1 MKKENNRLAENFSG
15 VSLFLFAL
23 PAMVMMVFQG
33 LYTIVDTVFVARFVN
48 TDALSAINI
57 VTPVL
62 SLTVG
67 LGTMLAAGGNAVIS
81 RNMGEGKERL
91 AKENFTLI
99 ILSGAVSGMVL
110 AGAIFTWMKELLFF
124 LGAKGVLYSYA
135 GDYLGVLLFFL
146 PAYMLQT
153 IFANLFVTAGH
164 PGLGT
169 VLSVGSGVL
178 NIVLDYVFIVIF
190 HMGINGAALGTGL
203 GVSFTVIGG
212 LIFFRPERMNGKLRI
227 KEREQ
232 KSRKVQAKKR
242 EQKNRKVQTKERK
255 RKNRGINCVERERTL
270 YFCKT
275 PFRMG
280 VLLESCINGSSEMVG
295 QLSAAVTTLLFNLS
309 MLRLAGKDGV
319 AAITI
324 MNYLQF
330 LFHGLYIGF
339 SMGTVPVIGY
349 HYGMFISE
357 KGSAPDDSEGRS
369 SKRLYGI
376 IGLCIRFV
384 LAASVCVFLSAFLGS
399 EVLVGM
405 FAGKSKTVYQ
415 LAAGGMKLFSLSFLF
430 SGLNI
435 FISAMFTALSNG
447 KVSAFLSFLRTFVLL
462 TGAILILPCFLGIT
476 GVWLAAP
483 AAEFLAFLWA
493 LPAIYL
499 VRKRKL

>member
-1 MKKENNRLAENFSG
+1 MKKENNRLAKNFRG

-81 RNMGEGKERL
+81 RNMGEGYGQL

-99 ILSGAVSGMVL
+99 VLSGAVSGMVL

-178 NIVLDYVFIVIF
+178 NIVLDYVFIIIC

-212 LIFFRPERMNGKLRI
+212 IIFFRPERMK
-227 KEREQ
+227 
-232 KSRKVQAKKR
+232 
-242 EQKNRKVQTKERK
+242 
-255 RKNRGINCVERERTL
+255 RERTL
-270 YFCKT
+270 CFCKT
-275 PFRMG
+275 PFRME

-339 SMGTVPVIGY
+339 SMGTAPVIGY
-349 HYGMFISE
+349 HYGMSISE
-357 KGSAPDDSEGRS
+357 KESAPDDSDGHS

-376 IGLCIRFV
+376 IGLCMRFV
-384 LAASVCVFLSAFLGS
+384 LAVSIGVFLLSFLGS
-399 EVLVGM
+399 EMLVGM

-415 LAAGGMKLFSLSFLF
+415 LAAGGMKIFSFSFLF

-447 KVSAFLSFLRTFVLL
+447 KVSAFLSFFRTFVLL
-462 TGAILILPCFLGIT
+462 TGAILILPRFLGIT

-483 AAEFLAFLWA
+483 AAEFTGA
-493 LPAIYL
+493 LFSLGAIL
-499 VRKRKL
+499 KAERKIR

>member
-1 MKKENNRLAENFSG
+1 MKKENNRLAKNFRG

-81 RNMGEGKERL
+81 RNMGEGYGRL
-91 AKENFTLI
+91 AKENFTLV
-99 ILSGAVSGMVL
+99 ILSGVVSGTVL
-110 AGAIFTWMKELLFF
+110 AGAIFIWMKELLFF

-169 VLSVGSGVL
+169 ALSVGSGMM
-178 NIVLDYVFIVIF
+178 NIVLDYVFIVIC
-190 HMGINGAALGTGL
+190 HMGIKGAALGTGL

-212 LIFFRPERMNGKLRI
+212 FIFFRPERMNRKNVY

-232 KSRKVQAKKR
+232 KNR
-242 EQKNRKVQTKERK
+242 E
-255 RKNRGINCVERERTL
+255 INCVERERTL
-270 YFCKT
+270 CFCKT
-275 PFRMG
+275 PLRKE
-280 VLLESCINGSSEMVG
+280 VLLECCINGSSEMVG

-339 SMGTVPVIGY
+339 SMGTAPVIGY

-357 KGSAPDDSEGRS
+357 KESAPDDSDGHS

-376 IGLCIRFV
+376 IGLCMRFV
-384 LAASVCVFLSAFLGS
+384 LAASIGVFLLSFLGS
-399 EVLVGM
+399 EMLVGM

-415 LAAGGMKLFSLSFLF
+415 LAAGGMKIFSFSFLF
-430 SGLNI
+430 SGINI

-447 KVSAFLSFLRTFVLL
+447 KVSAFLSFFRTFVLL
-462 TGAILILPCFLGIT
+462 TGAILILPRFLGIT

-483 AAEFLAFLWA
+483 AAEFLGAFFSLGVLLRA
-493 LPAIYL
+493 GKEI
-499 VRKRKL
+499 R

>member
-1 MKKENNRLAENFSG
+1 MKKENNRLAKNFRG

-23 PAMVMMVFQG
+23 PAMVMMVLQG
-33 LYTIVDTVFVARFVN
+33 LYTIVDTVFVSRFVN

-81 RNMGEGKERL
+81 RNMGEGYGQL
-91 AKENFTLI
+91 AKENFTLV
-99 ILSGAVSGMVL
+99 ILSGAVSGTVL
-110 AGAIFTWMKELLFF
+110 AGAIFIWMKELLFF

-169 VLSVGSGVL
+169 ALSVGSGMM
-178 NIVLDYVFIVIF
+178 NIVLDYVFIVIC
-190 HMGINGAALGTGL
+190 HMGIKGAALGTGL

-212 LIFFRPERMNGKLRI
+212 VIFFRPERMNRKKRI
-227 KEREQ
+227 KGREQ
-232 KSRKVQAKKR
+232 
-242 EQKNRKVQTKERK
+242 
-255 RKNRGINCVERERTL
+255 KNRGINCVERERTL
-270 YFCKT
+270 CFCKT
-275 PFRMG
+275 SFRKE

-309 MLRLAGKDGV
+309 MLRLSGKDGV

-339 SMGTVPVIGY
+339 SMGTAPVIGY

-357 KGSAPDDSEGRS
+357 KESAPDDSDGHS

-376 IGLCIRFV
+376 IGLCMRFV
-384 LAASVCVFLSAFLGS
+384 LAASIGVFLLSFLGS
-399 EVLVGM
+399 EMLVGM

-415 LAAGGMKLFSLSFLF
+415 LAAGGMKIFSFSFLF

-447 KVSAFLSFLRTFVLL
+447 KVSAFLSFFRTFVLL
-462 TGAILILPCFLGIT
+462 TGAILILPRFLGIT

-483 AAEFLAFLWA
+483 AAEFLGAFFSLGVLLRA
-493 LPAIYL
+493 GKEI
-499 VRKRKL
+499 R

>member
-1 MKKENNRLAENFSG
+1 MKKENNRLAKNFRG

-81 RNMGEGKERL
+81 RNMGEGYGQL

-124 LGAKGVLYSYA
+124 LGAKGILYSYA

-178 NIVLDYVFIVIF
+178 NIVLDYVFIIIC

-212 LIFFRPERMNGKLRI
+212 IVFFRPERMK
-227 KEREQ
+227 
-232 KSRKVQAKKR
+232 
-242 EQKNRKVQTKERK
+242 
-255 RKNRGINCVERERTL
+255 RERTL
-270 YFCKT
+270 CFCKT
-275 PFRMG
+275 PFRKE

-339 SMGTVPVIGY
+339 SMGTAPVIGY
-349 HYGMFISE
+349 HYGMSISE
-357 KGSAPDDSEGRS
+357 KESAPDDSDGHS

-376 IGLCIRFV
+376 IGLCMRFV
-384 LAASVCVFLSAFLGS
+384 LAASIGVFLLSFLGS
-399 EVLVGM
+399 EMLVGM

-415 LAAGGMKLFSLSFLF
+415 LTAGGMKIFSFSFLF

-447 KVSAFLSFLRTFVLL
+447 KVSAFLSFFRTFVLL
-462 TGAILILPCFLGIT
+462 TGAILILPRFLGIT

-483 AAEFLAFLWA
+483 AAEFTGA
-493 LPAIYL
+493 LFSLGTILKAE
-499 VRKRKL
+499 RKIR

>member
-1 MKKENNRLAENFSG
+1 MKKETNRLAENFSG
-15 VSLFLFAL
+15 VSLCLFAL

-57 VTPVL
+57 VTPVF

-81 RNMGEGKERL
+81 RNMGEGKDRL

-135 GDYLGVLLFFL
+135 VDYLGVLLFFL

-178 NIVLDYVFIVIF
+178 NIVLDYVFIVIC

-212 LIFFRPERMNGKLRI
+212 LIFFRPERMNGK
-227 KEREQ
+227 
-232 KSRKVQAKKR
+232 
-242 EQKNRKVQTKERK
+242 VQTKERK
-255 RKNRGINCVERERTL
+255 QKNRGINCVERERTL

-275 PFRMG
+275 PFRME

-339 SMGTVPVIGY
+339 SMGTAPVIGY

-357 KGSAPDDSEGRS
+357 KGSAPDDSEGRF

-384 LAASVCVFLSAFLGS
+384 SAASVCVFLSAFLGS

-415 LAAGGMKLFSLSFLF
+415 LAAP
-430 SGLNI
+430 
-435 FISAMFTALSNG
+435 
-447 KVSAFLSFLRTFVLL
+447 V
-462 TGAILILPCFLGIT
+462 
-476 GVWLAAP
+476 
-483 AAEFLAFLWA
+483 AEFLAFLWA

-499 VRKRKL
+499 VRKGKF

>member
-1 MKKENNRLAENFSG
+1 MKKENNRLAKNFRG

-81 RNMGEGKERL
+81 RNMGEGYGQL

-124 LGAKGVLYSYA
+124 LGAKGILYSYA

-178 NIVLDYVFIVIF
+178 NIVLDYVFIIIC

-212 LIFFRPERMNGKLRI
+212 IVFFRPERMNRKNVY

-232 KSRKVQAKKR
+232 R
-242 EQKNRKVQTKERK
+242 NRKIQPKERK
-255 RKNRGINCVERERTL
+255 KKNRGINRVERERTL
-270 YFCKT
+270 CFCKT
-275 PFRMG
+275 PFRME

-339 SMGTVPVIGY
+339 SMGTAPVIGY
-349 HYGMFISE
+349 HYGMSISE
-357 KGSAPDDSEGRS
+357 KESAPDDSDGHS

-376 IGLCIRFV
+376 IGLCMRFV
-384 LAASVCVFLSAFLGS
+384 LVVSIGVFLLSFLGS
-399 EVLVGM
+399 EMLVGM

-415 LAAGGMKLFSLSFLF
+415 LAAGGMKIFSFSFLF

-447 KVSAFLSFLRTFVLL
+447 KVSAFLSFFRTFVLL
-462 TGAILILPCFLGIT
+462 TAAILILPRFLGIT

-483 AAEFLAFLWA
+483 AAEFLAFLSA
-493 LPAIYL
+493 LYISN
-499 VRKRKL
+499 KLCYCISIRFRRSMPSD

>member
-1 MKKENNRLAENFSG
+1 MKKESNRLAKNFRG

-81 RNMGEGKERL
+81 RNMGEGYGRL
-91 AKENFTLI
+91 AKENFTLV
-99 ILSGAVSGMVL
+99 ILSGAVSGTVL
-110 AGAIFTWMKELLFF
+110 AGAIFIWMKELLFF

-169 VLSVGSGVL
+169 VLSVGSGLL
-178 NIVLDYVFIVIF
+178 NIVLDYVFIIIC

-212 LIFFRPERMNGKLRI
+212 FIFFRPERMNRKNVY
-227 KEREQ
+227 KEENKRTGRFRQ
-232 KSRKVQAKKR
+232 RKKR
-242 EQKNRKVQTKERK
+242 TGK
-255 RKNRGINCVERERTL
+255 INCVERERTL
-270 YFCKT
+270 CFCKT
-275 PFRMG
+275 PFRKE

-309 MLRLAGKDGV
+309 MLRLSGKDGV

-339 SMGTVPVIGY
+339 SMGTAPVIGY

-357 KGSAPDDSEGRS
+357 KESAPDDSDGHS

-376 IGLCIRFV
+376 IGLCMRFV
-384 LAASVCVFLSAFLGS
+384 LAASIGVFLLSFLGS
-399 EVLVGM
+399 EMLVGM

-415 LAAGGMKLFSLSFLF
+415 LAAGGMKIFSFSFLF

-447 KVSAFLSFLRTFVLL
+447 KVSAFLSFFRTFVLL
-462 TGAILILPCFLGIT
+462 TGAILILPRFLGIT

-483 AAEFLAFLWA
+483 AAEFLGAFFSLGVLLRA
-493 LPAIYL
+493 GKEI
-499 VRKRKL
+499 R

>member
-1 MKKENNRLAENFSG
+1 MKKENNRLAKNFRG

-23 PAMVMMVFQG
+23 PAMVMMAFQG

-81 RNMGEGKERL
+81 RNMGEGYGQL

-99 ILSGAVSGMVL
+99 VLSGAVSGTVL

-124 LGAKGVLYSYA
+124 LGAKEVLYSYA
-135 GDYLGVLLFFL
+135 EDYLGLLLFFL

-178 NIVLDYVFIVIF
+178 NIVLDYVFIVIC
-190 HMGINGAALGTGL
+190 HMGIKGAALGTGL

-212 LIFFRPERMNGKLRI
+212 IIFFRPERMK
-227 KEREQ
+227 
-232 KSRKVQAKKR
+232 
-242 EQKNRKVQTKERK
+242 
-255 RKNRGINCVERERTL
+255 RERTL
-270 YFCKT
+270 CFCKT
-275 PFRMG
+275 SFRKE

-319 AAITI
+319 ATITI

-339 SMGTVPVIGY
+339 SMGTAPVIGY

-357 KGSAPDDSEGRS
+357 KENAPDDSDGHS

-376 IGLCIRFV
+376 IGLCMRFV
-384 LAASVCVFLSAFLGS
+384 LAASIGVFLLSFLGS
-399 EVLVGM
+399 EMLVGM

-415 LAAGGMKLFSLSFLF
+415 LAAEGMKIFSFSFLF

-447 KVSAFLSFLRTFVLL
+447 KVSAFLSFFRTFVLL
-462 TGAILILPCFLGIT
+462 TGAILILPRFLGIT

-483 AAEFLAFLWA
+483 AAEFTGA
-493 LPAIYL
+493 LFSLGAIL
-499 VRKRKL
+499 KAERKIR

>member
-1 MKKENNRLAENFSG
+1 MKKENNRLAENFRG

-23 PAMVMMVFQG
+23 PAMVMMAFQG

-81 RNMGEGKERL
+81 RNMGEGYGQL

-99 ILSGAVSGMVL
+99 ILSGAVSGTVL

-135 GDYLGVLLFFL
+135 EDYLGLLLFFL

-178 NIVLDYVFIVIF
+178 NIVLDYVFIVIC
-190 HMGINGAALGTGL
+190 HMGIKGAALGTGL

-212 LIFFRPERMNGKLRI
+212 LIFFRPERM
-227 KEREQ
+227 
-232 KSRKVQAKKR
+232 KR
-242 EQKNRKVQTKERK
+242 ERS
-255 RKNRGINCVERERTL
+255 L

-275 PFRMG
+275 PFRKE

-339 SMGTVPVIGY
+339 SMGTAPVIGY

-357 KGSAPDDSEGRS
+357 KENAPDDSDGHS

-376 IGLCIRFV
+376 IGLCMRFV
-384 LAASVCVFLSAFLGS
+384 LAASIGVFLLSFLGS
-399 EVLVGM
+399 EMLVGM

-415 LAAGGMKLFSLSFLF
+415 LAAGGMKIFSFSFLF

-447 KVSAFLSFLRTFVLL
+447 KVSAFLSFFRTFVLL
-462 TGAILILPCFLGIT
+462 TGAILILPRFLGIT

-483 AAEFLAFLWA
+483 AAEFTGA
-493 LPAIYL
+493 LFSLGAIL
-499 VRKRKL
+499 KAERKIR

>member
-1 MKKENNRLAENFSG
+1 MKKENNRLAKNFRG

-81 RNMGEGKERL
+81 RNMGEGYGRL
-91 AKENFTLI
+91 AKENFTLV
-99 ILSGAVSGMVL
+99 ILSGAVSGTVL
-110 AGAIFTWMKELLFF
+110 AGAILTWMKELLFF

-169 VLSVGSGVL
+169 ALSVGSGMM
-178 NIVLDYVFIVIF
+178 NIVLDYVFIVIC
-190 HMGINGAALGTGL
+190 HMGIKGAALGTGL

-212 LIFFRPERMNGKLRI
+212 FIFFRPERMNRKKRI
-227 KEREQ
+227 KGREQ
-232 KSRKVQAKKR
+232 
-242 EQKNRKVQTKERK
+242 
-255 RKNRGINCVERERTL
+255 KNRGINCVERERTL
-270 YFCKT
+270 CFCKT
-275 PFRMG
+275 SFRKE

-309 MLRLAGKDGV
+309 MLRLSGKDGV

-339 SMGTVPVIGY
+339 SMGTAPVIGY

-357 KGSAPDDSEGRS
+357 KESAPDDSDGHS

-376 IGLCIRFV
+376 IGLCMRFV
-384 LAASVCVFLSAFLGS
+384 LAASIGVFLLSFLGS
-399 EVLVGM
+399 EMLVGM

-415 LAAGGMKLFSLSFLF
+415 LAAGGMKIFSFSFLF

-447 KVSAFLSFLRTFVLL
+447 KVSAFLSFFRTFVLL
-462 TGAILILPCFLGIT
+462 TGAILILPRFLGIT

-483 AAEFLAFLWA
+483 AAEFLGAFFSLGVLLRA
-493 LPAIYL
+493 GKEI
-499 VRKRKL
+499 R